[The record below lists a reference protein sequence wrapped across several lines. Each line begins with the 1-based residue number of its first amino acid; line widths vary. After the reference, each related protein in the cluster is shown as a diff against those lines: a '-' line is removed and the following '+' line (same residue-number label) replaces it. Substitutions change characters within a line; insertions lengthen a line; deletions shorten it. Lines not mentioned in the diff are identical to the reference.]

1 MKVKNNQQFRAFR
14 LQIRLTLYPDMNTE
28 MLKTLKS
35 YFGYTSFRPLQEDII
50 NCILQKK
57 IPWY

>member
-1 MKVKNNQQFRAFR
+1 
-14 LQIRLTLYPDMNTE
+14 MNTE